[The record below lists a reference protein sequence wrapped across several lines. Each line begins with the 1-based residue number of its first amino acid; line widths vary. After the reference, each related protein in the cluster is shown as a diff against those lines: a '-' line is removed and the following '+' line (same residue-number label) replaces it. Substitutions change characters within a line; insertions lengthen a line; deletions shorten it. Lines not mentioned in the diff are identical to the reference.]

1 MTVRT
6 PGTPASKIDRTPV
19 STPGGPRS
27 REEKIVVTVRL
38 RPLNKREQLAK
49 DQVAWDCIDDHTIV
63 YKPPPQERSAQP
75 ASFSFG
81 IWFFYILSIINY
93 NVYKS
98 LFSFCLCFQ
107 KSSVYWVLLIT
118 DKVFGPASITEAV
131 YEEGVKTVALSSL
144 MGINGSTYPFNSYIL
159 TTFFNSVFCLN

>member
-19 STPGGPRS
+19 STPGASKIDRTPVSTPGGPRA

-63 YKPPPQERSAQP
+63 HKPPPQERSAQP
-75 ASFSFG
+75 ASFTFG
-81 IWFFYILSIINY
+81 S
-93 NVYKS
+93 
-98 LFSFCLCFQ
+98 
-107 KSSVYWVLLIT
+107 
-118 DKVFGPASITEAV
+118 
-131 YEEGVKTVALSSL
+131 
-144 MGINGSTYPFNSYIL
+144 
-159 TTFFNSVFCLN
+159 